1 MIVFNYH
8 IILLLLIYVWLI
20 VGNVYDNS
28 LHVSVSSTSLKGKRR
43 YLEDEYI
50 ISTCGHYIA
59 VLDGHGGS
67 SVSKFIRKNLYSRF
81 LSSLSH
87 DRLWSDEAIAKAMK
101 DSINKVDKDVCNVK
115 TWNRQGSTATV
126 VYCNIQNDNNNENT
140 IITCNVGDSRA
151 VLCRGGK
158 AIDLTIDHKPTRMTE
173 RLRIERLGGYIEW
186 HGLEKHGK
194 PVKGQGVYR
203 VNGNLSLSRA
213 IGDLAEKPFICSN
226 PDIKVTKM
234 KDDDHFLICATDG
247 LWDVFSSQEAVDYVQ
262 NILINVADTNID
274 IDDDEDDDK
283 RPNNKM
289 SVEAQ
294 LAAVKR
300 NMAKLLA
307 KEALKRD
314 ASDNI
319 TVIIQW
325 LNK

>member
-1 MIVFNYH
+1 MFKYIVVLLVLLCSIST
-8 IILLLLIYVWLI
+8 IISS
-20 VGNVYDNS
+20 S
-28 LHVSVSSTSLKGKRR
+28 LHVSTSSVSLKGKRR

-81 LSSLSH
+81 LSSLCH
-87 DRLWSDEAIAKAMK
+87 DRIWLDDDIVKALK
-101 DSINKVDKDVCNVK
+101 YSIDKVDRDVCNVK
-115 TWNRQGSTATV
+115 TWNRQGSTATI
-126 VYCNIQNDNNNENT
+126 VYCNIFHNNNNNNNDNT

-158 AIDLTIDHKPTRMTE
+158 AIDLTIDHKPTKMSE

-186 HGLEKHGK
+186 HGLERQGK

-213 IGDLAEKPFICSN
+213 IGDMAEKPFICSN
-226 PDIKVTKM
+226 PDIKITKM
-234 KDDDHFLICATDG
+234 KDDDHFIICATDG
-247 LWDVFSSQEAVDYVQ
+247 LWDVFTSQEAVDYVQ
-262 NILINVADTNID
+262 NILINIGDNNTD
-274 IDDDEDDDK
+274 IDDDDDGNE
-283 RPNNKM
+283 RRHSNNRM
-289 SVEAQ
+289 SVDAQ

-300 NMAKLLA
+300 NMAKMLA
-307 KEALKRD
+307 NEALKRD
-314 ASDNI
+314 ATDNI